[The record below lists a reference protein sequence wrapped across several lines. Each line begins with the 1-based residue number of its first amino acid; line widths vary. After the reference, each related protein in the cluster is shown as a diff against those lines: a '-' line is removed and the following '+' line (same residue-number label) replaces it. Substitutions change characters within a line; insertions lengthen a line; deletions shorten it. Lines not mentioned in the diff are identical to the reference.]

1 MKFMSDEISSLG
13 KHQDRKH
20 QENPSI
26 DMQFNFYVNFFLL
39 NRII

>member
-13 KHQDRKH
+13 KH